1 MKPSQGQA
9 RGRRAIRGQDRCA
22 ACVARVHRDELVTL
36 QRVREPPFPGELVV
50 EIARKVVVGDEHVR
64 FPAEAPPQ
72 RGARASTGA
81 GQ

>member
-1 MKPSQGQA
+1 VEPGQGQA
-9 RGRRAIRGQDRCA
+9 RGRRAVRRQDRCA
-22 ACVARVHRDELVTL
+22 ARVARVYRDDLVTC
-36 QRVREPPFPGELVV
+36 QRVRELSFPGELVV
-50 EIARKVVVGDEHVR
+50 EMACKVVVVDEHVR